1 MPISL
6 LAYLRLFQDSFV
18 FGETTSSHFFRVTT
32 STQQLLFRSSYFFR
46 AYLLLLRSSFSEQS
60 LLRSSYFFQSSC
72 FFRAKLLPNSHH
84 LRIGSYLGQ
93 LPFGTATFLEEILF
107 GIMISTE
114 ELLFQSRHL
123 CKASTFSEKLYFGE
137 KLIFQKI
144 NIFRS
149 RFFLITFSDSSA

>member
-6 LAYLRLFQDSFV
+6 LAYLQLFQDSFV

-60 LLRSSYFFQSSC
+60 LLPSSYFFQSSC
-72 FFRAKLLPNSHH
+72 FFRAKLLPNHH

-93 LPFGTATFLEEILF
+93 LPFWTATFLEEILF